1 MKILRLS
8 LFNLKKNKREAIGI
22 MVLTFFTA
30 FMLIIALSNKIKVD
44 TAFDESFEMSGSTE
58 YAVMFRGEKYRDE
71 FRHILSED
79 YGITDVAQGRMLWT
93 AMVDAYASDGGT

>member
-44 TAFDESFEMSGSTE
+44 TAFDESFERSGSTE
-58 YAVMFRGEKYRDE
+58 YAVLFRGEKYRDG
-71 FRHILSED
+71 FRHMWPREECSGLPWWMPML
-79 YGITDVAQGRMLWT
+79 RMETQCPTISAL
-93 AMVDAYASDGGT
+93 